1 MKSADMKFLEAF
13 KRLEA
18 VCNDLFSC
26 QSGVSEYITQ
36 MEQAEVRGKASVPD
50 WNDDFKRLKHLRWV
64 RNQIA
69 HSPDT
74 EQLSKSEDLSELQ
87 DFYDRVLSQ
96 KDPLALLEKSKKAG
110 AKAKPAQAVRPVA
123 GTGSKPA
130 APAKKP
136 SAAKPE
142 PKPATPARSTA
153 SAKPAPRSAKPAKK
167 SSGKAAKKKS
177 RAGAGF
183 LLVLI
188 VVLILLGLAVLYL
201 DLSGKLPA
209 KELAEN
215 AKNAIIGLFHK

>member
-1 MKSADMKFLEAF
+1 MKFLEAF

-26 QSGVSEYITQ
+26 QSGVSEYIAH

-87 DFYDRVLSQ
+87 DFYERVLSQ
-96 KDPLALLEKSKKAG
+96 KDPLALLEKAKKAG
-110 AKAKPAQAVRPVA
+110 AKPKPAQISRPAA
-123 GTGSKPA
+123 GTGSKPAA

-142 PKPATPARSTA
+142 SKPAAAPARSAA
-153 SAKPAPRSAKPAKK
+153 SAKPTPRPAQPAKK

-177 RAGAGF
+177 RAGGGF

-188 VVLILLGLAVLYL
+188 AVLVLLGLAVLYL

-215 AKNAIIGLFHK
+215 AKNAITGLFQK